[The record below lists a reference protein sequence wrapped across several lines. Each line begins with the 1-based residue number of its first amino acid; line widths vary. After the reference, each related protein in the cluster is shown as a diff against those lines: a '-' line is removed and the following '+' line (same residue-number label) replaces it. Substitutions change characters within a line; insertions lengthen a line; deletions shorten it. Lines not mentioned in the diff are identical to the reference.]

1 MGTCSVCSLNK
12 AVRPTLSMA
21 DPSTESINI
30 NRTHH
35 LPTRC
40 TETILLPTLSTNTSL
55 RTTLMARK
63 GIMDL
68 VPRSTATM
76 GSLALPSMDLPST

>member
-35 LPTRC
+35 LPTQC
-40 TETILLPTLSTNTSL
+40 TETILLSTNTSL

-63 GIMDL
+63 GITDL
-68 VPRSTATM
+68 VPRSTATL